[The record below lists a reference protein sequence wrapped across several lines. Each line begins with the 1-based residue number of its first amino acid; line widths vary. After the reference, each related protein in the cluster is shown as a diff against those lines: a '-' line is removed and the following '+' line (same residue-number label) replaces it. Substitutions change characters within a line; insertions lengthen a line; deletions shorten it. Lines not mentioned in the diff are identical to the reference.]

1 MRSQVAALQLVAK
14 DQSRPQTPPSHEEKR
29 SGEPSRISWASGRF
43 TSKGRVCRQIFET
56 SIGSVAGEIMAV
68 TMFIQ
73 LVDLFYS
80 EQFCFYR

>member
-1 MRSQVAALQLVAK
+1 MQLVA
-14 DQSRPQTPPSHEEKR
+14 RVRGCVQTFSD
-29 SGEPSRISWASGRF
+29 
-43 TSKGRVCRQIFET
+43 T

-68 TMFIQ
+68 PMFNQ